1 MTWLAASPND
11 RDRPWPTPQDYN
23 EAIQNPATSFEDD
36 ELRRGAAARNKLGIP
51 KPITGNFATVYQV
64 RTGPSVHAVRCF
76 LRNVPD
82 QRDRYELISRH
93 LADARLRQ
101 TVEFSFIERGI
112 RVKGV
117 WYPIL
122 KMDWVTGTTLAA
134 FVEEHLDDRRMLN
147 KLAEAFLELLD
158 DLRSHQI
165 AHGDLQHGNLLVV
178 DGRTGPALKLIDYD
192 GMWVPALDGLRSN
205 EVGHPNYQHPH
216 RTGDEYGQTLDSF
229 SAWVIVASLLAVRAD
244 PTVWSTVRPKRADDR
259 LLLGKADYLDRDGS
273 QPFRRLRVASDAA
286 AKQAA
291 ERLLA
296 LCPPSEQVL
305 GLPPPIAEDL
315 SGGRAVQWVPGAPAP
330 VTGEP
335 WWKRARYAK
344 SDAVSAA
351 AVTTAWVAPATGV
364 TTTTGSVA
372 PGAPAGAAQVTT
384 AAGAPA
390 VSSAAAPPRPVTSSP
405 ASVAPP
411 PPPAVYAP
419 PQAGPVP
426 VAATGPVPAAWT
438 VASPTTSARTSIR
451 KDILL
456 TLLAVGIFAAVVVG
470 AGKWG
475 GVPATAPSMSPMP
488 SPIAAATQAASPVA
502 AAAPTARPTP
512 TPTAAPVTPSP
523 RPTPQPDTEARS
535 HFSWVQWFYANGLAP
550 CYAGSNRCAIDQAF
564 EYTDGETWVPSSEFA
579 RITKLYVAPG
589 GIHIGGESLC
599 REALGSLFP
608 PLMSIAVE
616 IELLKKLRAGEAPP
630 SNWSRVPGL
639 SFEGCAAH
647 DLATYRKRADQV
659 RSSIH
664 TLEQRLASLRTRL
677 KKADVSG
684 SRSASVALAV
694 SAADLARRAARDED
708 LAAPA
713 IWSSLR
719 QVAWDT
725 MRISAWASVPRV
737 AKQPATLKLIDSTV
751 AKIKSLAL
759 DGLWP

>member
-1 MTWLAASPND
+1 VS
-11 RDRPWPTPQDYN
+11 QK
-23 EAIQNPATSFEDD
+23 S
-36 ELRRGAAARNKLGIP
+36 
-51 KPITGNFATVYQV
+51 
-64 RTGPSVHAVRCF
+64 
-76 LRNVPD
+76 
-82 QRDRYELISRH
+82 
-93 LADARLRQ
+93 ADL
-101 TVEFSFIERGI
+101 
-112 RVKGV
+112 
-117 WYPIL
+117 
-122 KMDWVTGTTLAA
+122 TTLPKKTR
-134 FVEEHLDDRRMLN
+134 ER
-147 KLAEAFLELLD
+147 LASEIEIGENPLVIIEGL
-158 DLRSHQI
+158 
-165 AHGDLQHGNLLVV
+165 GGNALVATE
-178 DGRTGPALKLIDYD
+178 R
-192 GMWVPALDGLRSN
+192 
-205 EVGHPNYQHPH
+205 
-216 RTGDEYGQTLDSF
+216 
-229 SAWVIVASLLAVRAD
+229 
-244 PTVWSTVRPKRADDR
+244 R
-259 LLLGKADYLDRDGS
+259 LLLWKTSPR
-273 QPFRRLRVASDAA
+273 PRLRTYLLSELAGVDWRVGGFTQWLRILGPGLEESPPRFLNLPYLKHAMSI
-286 AKQAA
+286 AKVPREELEALS
-291 ERLLA
+291 RL
-296 LCPPSEQVL
+296 V
-305 GLPPPIAEDL
+305 G
-315 SGGRAVQWVPGAPAP
+315 
-330 VTGEP
+330 
-335 WWKRARYAK
+335 
-344 SDAVSAA
+344 VSAA
-351 AVTTAWVAPATGV
+351 PTA
-364 TTTTGSVA
+364 
-372 PGAPAGAAQVTT
+372 
-384 AAGAPA
+384 
-390 VSSAAAPPRPVTSSP
+390 
-405 ASVAPP
+405 
-411 PPPAVYAP
+411 
-419 PQAGPVP
+419 
-426 VAATGPVPAAWT
+426 VAATPATAPETPIAASTPAAAAWT
-438 VASPTTSARTSIR
+438 VASPATPARTTIR

-488 SPIAAATQAASPVA
+488 P
-502 AAAPTARPTP
+502 
-512 TPTAAPVTPSP
+512 PTAAPVTPSP

-535 HFSWVQWFYANGLAP
+535 VFSWVQRFYANSLAP
-550 CYAGSNRCAIDQAF
+550 CYAGSDACAIDQTF

-589 GIHIGGESLC
+589 SMNIGGGALC

-639 SFEGCAAH
+639 SFEGCSAH

-684 SRSASVALAV
+684 ARSASVALAV